1 VTRKLS
7 YGGGRYSQL
16 MEKEFIT
23 IHEKETAVRVQNT
36 RVNAVRMK
44 DIVKKG
50 VRVYRDGNIGISGA
64 IGEVPDEVL
73 LENAVQ
79 NLGAGI
85 SYPYELSGNL
95 KDHRDYGK
103 NRMSGDQL
111 LECAEEILERLRVE
125 YPDFDFNE
133 GILTREVSWHMK
145 NTKGLDL
152 EYKDAYMILALILK
166 EKKSANVIDGF
177 LEYYGRNFD
186 PQKFWAFNAQL
197 LEAYR
202 RRVPLPE
209 GDTLP
214 VLTVEFHELSS
225 FLSRALNG
233 EIYATGGSIF
243 SNKLG
248 QKLFNEKI
256 TIDQNMSPVYRA
268 EPFFDMEGVVLKD
281 DRYTLIENGR
291 LVSVYTD
298 KRTADVYKLP
308 HTGAASGDYD
318 GVPSLTW
325 APIRFAVDSS
335 DIKTALDGKM
345 GILVAVS
352 SGGDFTAD
360 GSFAAPVQVGFLFD
374 GEHIIGKLPEFSIRS
389 HLYKMLGEDYIGTF
403 ENKDFYF
410 GDSVQLQGYYMT
422 IVR

>member
-1 VTRKLS
+1 
-7 YGGGRYSQL
+7 

-23 IHEKETAVRVQNT
+23 IHEKETAVKVQNT

-50 VRVYRDGNIGISGA
+50 VRVYKDRKIGISGA
-64 IGEVPDEVL
+64 IGEVPDEIL

-79 NLGAGI
+79 NLNAGI

-111 LECAEEILERLRVE
+111 LERAEKILERLRAE
-125 YPDFDFNE
+125 YSDFDFNE
-133 GILTREVSWHMK
+133 IILTRDVSWQMK

-166 EKKSANVIDGF
+166 EKKSANVIDGY
-177 LEYYGRNFD
+177 LEYYGRDFD
-186 PQKFWAFNAQL
+186 LDKFWEFNSQL

-202 RRVPLPE
+202 HKVPLPE

-214 VLTVEFHELSS
+214 VFTFGFSELQN
-225 FLSRALNG
+225 FLSRSLNG

-256 TIDQNMSPVYRA
+256 TIEQNMSPIYRA

-291 LVSVYTD
+291 LVNVYTD

-318 GVPSLTW
+318 GVPSLIG
-325 APIRFAVDSS
+325 APLRFAVDSH
-335 DIKTALDGKM
+335 DIKSALGGKM

-374 GEHIIGKLPEFSIRS
+374 GEHIIGKLPEFGIRS

-403 ENKDFYF
+403 ENKNFYF
-410 GDSVQLQGYYMT
+410 GEGMQLQGYYMT

>member
-1 VTRKLS
+1 
-7 YGGGRYSQL
+7 
-16 MEKEFIT
+16 MEREFIT
-23 IHEKETAVRVQNT
+23 IHEKETAVKVLNT

-44 DIVKKG
+44 DIVKKSI
-50 VRVYRDGNIGISGA
+50 RVYQDGKIGISGA
-64 IGEVPDEVL
+64 IGEVSDEVL

-79 NLGAGI
+79 NLSAGI

-103 NRMSGDQL
+103 NRMNGEQL
-111 LECAEEILERLRVE
+111 LECAEEILERLRTE
-125 YPDFDFNE
+125 YSDFDFSE
-133 GILTREVSWHMK
+133 SIQFREISWQMK

-152 EYKDAYMILALILK
+152 VYEDAYMVLMLIFK
-166 EKKSANVIDGF
+166 EKKSANIFDGG
-177 LEYYGRNFD
+177 LEYYGRDFD
-186 PQKFWAFNAQL
+186 VDRFWEFNAQL

-209 GDTLP
+209 GEILP
-214 VLTVEFHELSS
+214 VFTFEFFELRD
-225 FLSRALNG
+225 FLSRSLNG
-233 EIYATGGSIF
+233 EIYATGSSIF

-248 QKLFNEKI
+248 QRLFNEKV
-256 TIDQNMSPVYRA
+256 TIEQNMSPIHRA

-291 LVSVYTD
+291 LVNVYTD

-318 GVPSLTW
+318 GVPSLTR
-325 APIRFAVDSS
+325 APIRFAVDSY
-335 DIKTALDGKM
+335 DIKAALGGKM
-345 GILVAVS
+345 GILVGMS

-374 GEHIIGKLPEFSIRS
+374 GERIIGRLPEFSIRS
-389 HLYKMLGEDYIGTF
+389 HLYRMLGEDYIGTF
-403 ENKDFYF
+403 ENKSFYL
-410 GDSVQLQGYYMT
+410 GDSAQIQGYYMT
-422 IVR
+422 VVR